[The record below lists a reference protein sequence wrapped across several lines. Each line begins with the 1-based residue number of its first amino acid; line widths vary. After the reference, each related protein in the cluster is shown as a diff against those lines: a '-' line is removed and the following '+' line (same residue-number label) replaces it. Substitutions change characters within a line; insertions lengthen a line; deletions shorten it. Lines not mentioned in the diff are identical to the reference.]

1 MKRSLLIA
9 WLAALSWTLAL
20 RADDFQSG
28 DVKIHYIVQG
38 SGTPVVLIHGL
49 LSSAQ
54 MNWTLPG
61 ITAAVAKHHQVIA
74 LDCRGHGSSDK
85 PLEES
90 AYGPPMAEDVVAL
103 LDHLGIRKAHIV
115 GYSMGGMIAL
125 KLAVL
130 HPERIESV
138 MLCGMGWL
146 PEGSKLQDFWT
157 AMPVKDDAGRAS
169 YVTACM
175 KGMGHLA
182 VTESAVKS
190 LNMPAAIVIGEKD
203 PVEKLYVEPL
213 KQIRPDWPV
222 TTIPGAGHIV
232 CVVKPEFREAVVKIL
247 DGFDAKH

>member
-9 WLAALSWTLAL
+9 WLTALLATPVL
-20 RADDFQSG
+20 HADDFKSG

-38 SGTPVVLIHGL
+38 NGTPVVLIHGL

-61 ITAAVAKHHQVIA
+61 ATALVAQHHQVIA
-74 LDCRGHGSSDK
+74 LDCRGHGNSDK

-90 AYGPPMAEDVVAL
+90 AYGVPMVEDVVAL
-103 LDHLGIRKAHIV
+103 LDHLGISKAHIV

-130 HPERIESV
+130 HPDRVKSL

-146 PEGSKLQDFWT
+146 QEGSKLQDFWT

-169 YVTACM
+169 HVAACM
-175 KGMGHLA
+175 KGMGRLA

-190 LNMPAAIVIGEKD
+190 LKMPAAIVIGAKD

-222 TTIPGAGHIV
+222 TIVPGAGHII
-232 CVVKPEFREAVVKIL
+232 CVMKPEFREDVAKIV
-247 DGFDAKH
+247 DGFDGK